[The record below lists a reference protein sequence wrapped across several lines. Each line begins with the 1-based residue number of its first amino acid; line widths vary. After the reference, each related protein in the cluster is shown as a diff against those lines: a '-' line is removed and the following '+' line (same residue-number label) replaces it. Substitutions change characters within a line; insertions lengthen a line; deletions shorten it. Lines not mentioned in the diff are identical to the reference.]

1 MLVKVR
7 GKCIYSLQNYVQNK
21 YEEKWL
27 VMDGGHRD
35 EISRG
40 CLRHFFINGA
50 AV

>member
-35 EISRG
+35 EISCG
-40 CLRHFFINGA
+40 CLGHFFINGV